1 MRRPRSSVDRRER
14 AASFGDS
21 AAGAASLAASGRHQE
36 AVDAATSALGGASAA
51 RQVELLDLRAES
63 WGALGDMTA
72 AEEDAQAMLAL
83 ARSSRR
89 PALLARALTRIA
101 TIEFRSGRARDAAN
115 TADDALAAARRA
127 KDPALEAAA
136 LFTLGEAQFRL
147 RDLERGARSC
157 VAAARIFKS
166 LGMTQQYGR
175 AMWGVSATR
184 SHQGRGAEADRAAR
198 EALAVARRCGDTYG
212 AGNALNMLTFHETDI
227 AKRKSTL
234 SQALA
239 AFEARVPRPP
249 RHGHPQ
255 PGAALLRARALPRA
269 RRLLAQ
275 AGDLYMRT
283 GAKGGLAITQYML
296 GGPPALPAT
305 CLRRAS
311 ISKARCGSGRQP
323 GRRSRRSSS
332 ASGGR
337 PR

>member
-1 MRRPRSSVDRRER
+1 ME
-14 AASFGDS
+14 
-21 AAGAASLAASGRHQE
+21 
-36 AVDAATSALGGASAA
+36 GASIGD
-51 RQVELLDLRAES
+51 RIELLDLRAES
-63 WGALGDMTA
+63 WGALGNMTA
-72 AEEDAQAMLAL
+72 AEEDSQAMLAL

-89 PALLARALTRIA
+89 PVLLSRALTRIA
-101 TIEFRSGRARDAAN
+101 IIEIRSGRARDAVK

-127 KDPALEAAA
+127 KDPALEAAV
-136 LFTLGEAQFRL
+136 LFTLGEAQFRM

-239 AFEARVPRPP
+239 AFE
-249 RHGHPQ
+249 
-255 PGAALLRARALPRA
+255 RAGYLDRQGMVIHNLGLVYFVLGLLPRA

-275 AGDLYMRT
+275 ASDLYMRPEQRAASRQRNT
-283 GAKGGLAITQYML
+283 CSAQ
-296 GGPPALPAT
+296 PPALPTT
-305 CLRRAS
+305 CPRRAS
-311 ISKARCGSGRQP
+311 ISKMRCDSGRRP

-332 ASGGR
+332 ASGAASSPVWSSDGATRSRISRR
-337 PR
+337 PSG